1 MANLLDYL
9 DWRGD
14 LTLRQS
20 PFNEVDNLILAE
32 LSFID
37 FSGIVPAP
45 GEGPRVPLWQAAQ
58 RWQAG
63 NRGESVNMGVLVP
76 NRIPEMLRRMAET
89 PRFRDMELCG
99 YREHLDTERAE
110 QFAVLTILCG
120 DGTAYFSFR
129 GTDDTLAGWK
139 EDFYL
144 SCMAEVPAQKKAVAY
159 TKEMARLCP
168 RLKLRLGGHS
178 KGGNLAVWAG
188 VFAPAAVQRRICAVW
203 SNDGPGFRD
212 DILSLPQHRRLEDRI
227 HTIVPKSSVVGMLL
241 EHEDPYTVIK
251 SRQLGIFQHDPYS
264 WEVQGGGFVVV
275 DQVTQG
281 SRKLDQTVK
290 SWLDALTP
298 TDREVFLDGLYQALA
313 GTQARSLDDLA
324 QPKNLYTVFQGLTR
338 LDEGTR
344 TSIARTLGLLAKSA
358 AGVLLDDD
366 F

>member
-1 MANLLDYL
+1 MNI
-9 DWRGD
+9 
-14 LTLRQS
+14 LTQLFFAFIQVGMFS
-20 PFNEVDNLILAE
+20 VGGGYAAIPLIQNQIVDIHGLMTLAE
-32 LSFID
+32 FTDLITIAEMTPGPISINSATFVGMRLAGIPGVLLCTLGCIIPSFCICLALAHFYYKYRS
-37 FSGIVPAP
+37 FSGVQTVLSALASPTVRD
-45 GEGPRVPLWQAAQ
+45 RV
-58 RWQAG
+58 
-63 NRGESVNMGVLVP
+63 
-76 NRIPEMLRRMAET
+76 
-89 PRFRDMELCG
+89 
-99 YREHLDTERAE
+99 
-110 QFAVLTILCG
+110 
-120 DGTAYFSFR
+120 
-129 GTDDTLAGWK
+129 
-139 EDFYL
+139 
-144 SCMAEVPAQKKAVAY
+144 KAVY
-159 TKEMARLCP
+159 
-168 RLKLRLGGHS
+168 
-178 KGGNLAVWAG
+178 N
-188 VFAPAAVQRRICAVW
+188 
-203 SNDGPGFRD
+203 NDGPGFTKKV
-212 DILSLPQHRRLEDRI
+212 LTAPGYLELIPRI
-227 HTIVPKSSVVGMLL
+227 HSFVPQSSVVGMLL

-366 F
+366 S

>member
-1 MANLLDYL
+1 MGTIFDYL

-14 LTLRQS
+14 I
-20 PFNEVDNLILAE
+20 PFAQVPLNPVDALILSTLAYVHFQD
-32 LSFID
+32 L
-37 FSGIVPAP
+37 VPQRP
-45 GEGPRVPLWQAAQ
+45 GPGVPLAQAAQ
-58 RWQAG
+58 AFLSLP
-63 NRGESVNMGVLVP
+63 ESSTEDRVRCDNDRKL
-76 NRIPEMLRRMAET
+76 LRALMDA
-89 PRFRDMELCG
+89 PRFSGLTLTFHQDIFSPQQE
-99 YREHLDTERAE
+99 T
-110 QFAVLTILCG
+110 QFAALAIRVSQEETFL
-120 DGTAYFSFR
+120 AFR
-129 GTDDTLAGWK
+129 GTDSTLVGWK
-139 EDFYL
+139 EDFNMSFL
-144 SCMAEVPAQKKAVAY
+144 DTVPAQQAALDYLTAWVAHS
-159 TKEMARLCP
+159 P
-168 RLKLRLGGHS
+168 GPVILGGHS
-178 KGGNLAVWAG
+178 KGGNLAVY
-188 VFAPAAVQRRICAVW
+188 AAALASPTVRDRVKAVYN
-203 SNDGPGFRD
+203 NDGPGFTKKV
-212 DILSLPQHRRLEDRI
+212 LTAPVYLELIPRI
-227 HTIVPKSSVVGMLL
+227 HSFVPQSSVVGMLL

-366 F
+366 S

>member
-1 MANLLDYL
+1 MGTIFDYL
-9 DWRGD
+9 DWWGD
-14 LTLRQS
+14 I
-20 PFNEVDNLILAE
+20 PFAQVPLNPVDALILSTLAYVHFQD
-32 LSFID
+32 L
-37 FSGIVPAP
+37 VPQRP
-45 GEGPRVPLWQAAQ
+45 GPGVPLAQAAQ
-58 RWQAG
+58 AFLSLP
-63 NRGESVNMGVLVP
+63 ESSTEDRVRCDNDRKL
-76 NRIPEMLRRMAET
+76 LRALMDAPRFSGLTLTFHQDIFSPQRETQFAALAIRVSQAET
-89 PRFRDMELCG
+89 FL
-99 YREHLDTERAE
+99 A
-110 QFAVLTILCG
+110 
-120 DGTAYFSFR
+120 FR
-129 GTDDTLAGWK
+129 GTDSTLVGWK
-139 EDFYL
+139 EDFNMSFL
-144 SCMAEVPAQKKAVAY
+144 DTVPAQQAALDYLTAWVAHS
-159 TKEMARLCP
+159 P
-168 RLKLRLGGHS
+168 GPVILGGHS
-178 KGGNLAVWAG
+178 KGGNLAVY
-188 VFAPAAVQRRICAVW
+188 AAALASPTVRDRVKAVYN
-203 SNDGPGFRD
+203 NDGPGFTKKV
-212 DILSLPQHRRLEDRI
+212 LTAPGYLELIPRI
-227 HTIVPKSSVVGMLL
+227 HSFVPQSSVVGMLL

-366 F
+366 S